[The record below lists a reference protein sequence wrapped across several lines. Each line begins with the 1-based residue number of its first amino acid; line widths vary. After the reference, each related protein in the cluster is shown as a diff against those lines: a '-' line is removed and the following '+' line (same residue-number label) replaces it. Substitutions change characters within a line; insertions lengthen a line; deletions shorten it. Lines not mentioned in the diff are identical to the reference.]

1 MDSDIKIGADG
12 IDAEALVKEL
22 RRRSQ
27 ARLENGE
34 FDSSIALEA
43 ERFNLSAINDS
54 TEFFTRYLKGIRPVT
69 VVDIND
75 WPIVEK
81 RSSRFSPILVRMK
94 KTIRSLLRFYTYRM
108 WSQQNIANDVFYTSI
123 SMLNER
129 ETSEIEKLTAKI
141 EALEKRIAELEA
153 ERK

>member
-54 TEFFTRYLKGIRPVT
+54 AEFFTRYLKGIRPVT